1 MIRVWIARRGLG
13 CSRLRPMRAVPI
25 LILVLACGA
34 REEGP
39 TPTEQTQAASER
51 PEECPA
57 QVAAPDPL
65 PNVRPEHRTLTYW
78 VEQQARYGEPDEEL
92 LSVEDIANHNRGLL
106 SGEDPARQPDLTT
119 ALTAEELHEQLAE
132 RLPYIQERLENGTYL
147 DAEGNRIPAETIVE
161 LAVPSTPIVP
171 TPRLHVALG
180 KISLR
185 CAPRRAGFYTASLD
199 MAFDRNNCSTVH
211 PQEPVEILSEW
222 AGGMRLARTRYALGW
237 IAADAPLSPPVP
249 TEQRAAILDAPRIH
263 LARDVEVD
271 GARIPAGTLVASR
284 DERALIATAAGFQ
297 TVAAQGTATRRPLTR
312 RAVLSEAFALLDEPY
327 GWGGHEG
334 GRDCSRFL
342 LDVLATFGIHLP
354 RHSGRQALAGTFAM
368 DVAEVPA
375 NQKAL
380 LIEAAMQKGVVL
392 LHFPG
397 HIMLYLGRDAEG
409 RPMAIHA
416 FSEYVTP
423 CAGTDDG
430 TGTPLETLHRVDRV
444 TVSDLTLG
452 EGSSRRD
459 FLSRV
464 SRIIVLGKAPGPE
477 LRGAA
482 LLRPTSPP
490 VVPESCDD
498 SLDVAVFR
506 SPARPHPGA
515 PLRVIVTSTN
525 DPGPVALTLLDPSGR
540 PVEAT
545 VHETGGPPFGYWAQV
560 DAPRAGRWTAVL
572 GDGTRIAAC
581 ERFTVGRFEREIERR
596 APGDPAWIPTW
607 SWERDTENLFAVFV
621 EQLFRD
627 PVDEEVTWT
636 SLQEVLS
643 DPARNILYD
652 HRHLNEDSE
661 LSLEPDCADLP
672 YFLRAYFSWKLT
684 LPFAWRQCSRG
695 REGQPPACDARPHHN
710 LMPVDT
716 ADPLMAFKMLV
727 RQLGQNVHSSTQ
739 RTVPDTDASDV
750 YPVALTRHALRPGT
764 IFADPYGHILVVAA
778 WIPQGID
785 RYGILIGADAQPDG
799 TVGRRRFWRGSFL
812 FTPETSE
819 AGAGFKAWRPVLY
832 DRREQNVTLV
842 SNAELRGS
850 RVYTPY
856 SDQQYGGSADDFY
869 ESMEQVINPRP
880 LEPNAMQV
888 ALVDALEEGVVRRV
902 SSVSNG
908 EEFMAARSFRPI
920 EMPQG
925 ADIFQTEGPWE
936 DYSTPSRDLRLLISI
951 DAVIQF
957 PDRVQRNPE
966 RYGVR
971 ADEVDARVAE
981 LRATLDREL
990 TNRTFEYMR
999 SDGTAQSMTLK
1010 EVVERRREFEMAYN
1024 PNDCVEIRWAAT
1036 EAELATCR
1044 RRAPREQKQRM
1055 ERYRNWFSSRN
1066 RPAR

>member
-1 MIRVWIARRGLG
+1 MRVVFGF
-13 CSRLRPMRAVPI
+13 
-25 LILVLACGA
+25 VLLLFACGA
-34 REEGP
+34 KEESP
-39 TPTEQTQAASER
+39 AAPEQTTASSER

-65 PNVRPEHRTLTYW
+65 PNVSDAHRTLTYW
-78 VEQQARYGEPDEEL
+78 IEQQARYGELDEEL
-92 LSVEDIANHNRGLL
+92 LGEADIDNHNRGLL
-106 SGEDPARQPDLTT
+106 HGDDPARQPDLITP
-119 ALTAEELHEQLAE
+119 LTADELHEQLSE

-147 DAEGNRIPAETIVE
+147 DAEGERIGAEQIVA
-161 LAVPSTPIVP
+161 LAVPSDPVVP
-171 TPRLHVALG
+171 TPRLHVALQ
-180 KISLR
+180 KVSLR
-185 CAPRRAGFYTASLD
+185 CAPRVEGFYTATLD
-199 MAFDRNNCSTVH
+199 LAFDRNNCSTVH
-211 PQEPVEILSEW
+211 PQEPIEVLSEW
-222 AGGMRLARTRYALGW
+222 AGGMKLARTRYALGW
-237 IAADAPLSPPVP
+237 IAADAALSPPVP
-249 TEQRAAILDAPRIH
+249 AEHRDAVLRAPRIH
-263 LARDVEVD
+263 LTAAVAGV
-271 GARIPAGTLVASR
+271 PAGTLVASAR
-284 DERALIATAAGFQ
+284 EQALIATDDGFV
-297 TVAAQGTATRRPLTR
+297 TRAVEGAPTRRALTR
-312 RAVLSEAFALLDEPY
+312 RRVLSEAFALLDEPY

-342 LDVLATFGIHLP
+342 LDVFATFGLHLP
-354 RHSGRQALAGTFAM
+354 RHSGRQAMAGTFAI
-368 DVAEVPA
+368 DVASVPS

-380 LIEAAMQKGVVL
+380 IIESAMHKGVVL

-397 HIMLYLGRDAEG
+397 HIMLYLGRDADG

-423 CAGTDDG
+423 CPGTDDG
-430 TGTPLETLHRVDRV
+430 TGKPLETLHRVDRV

-452 EGSSRRD
+452 EGSSRTD

-464 SRIIVLGKAPGPE
+464 SRIIVLGKAPGAE

-490 VVPESCDD
+490 VVPEQCDD

-506 SPARPHPGA
+506 SPNRPHPGA
-515 PLRVIVTSTN
+515 PLRVIVTSTH
-525 DPGPVALTLLDPSGR
+525 DPGPVALTLIDPSGD
-540 PVEAT
+540 PVETT

-560 DAPRAGRWTAVL
+560 ERPRAGRWTAIL
-572 GDGTRIAAC
+572 GDGTNIAAC
-581 ERFTVGRFEREIERR
+581 ERFTVGRFEREIEAR
-596 APGDPAWIPTW
+596 APGDPAWVPTW

-636 SLQEVLS
+636 SLQEVLR

-652 HRHLNEDSE
+652 HRHLNEDSD
-661 LSLEPDCADLP
+661 LDLEPDCADLP

-695 REGQPPACDARPHHN
+695 REGQPPACDERPHHN

-716 ADPLMAFKMLV
+716 NDPLRAFKILV

-750 YPVALTRHALRPGT
+750 YPVPLTRDALRPGT

-819 AGAGFKAWRPVLY
+819 AGAGFKAWRPVVY
-832 DRREQNVTLV
+832 DRREQVIELV
-842 SNAELRGS
+842 SNEELRGS
-850 RVYTPY
+850 RIYTPY
-856 SDQQYGGSADDFY
+856 SDQQYRGTADAFY
-869 ESMEQVINPRP
+869 ESMEEVINPRP

-908 EEFMAARSFRPI
+908 EEFMASRRFRPI

-957 PDRVQRNPE
+957 PDRVERNPE
-966 RYGVR
+966 RFGLR
-971 ADEVDARVAE
+971 ADELEARVAE
-981 LRATLDREL
+981 IRETLEREL
-990 TNRTFEYMR
+990 GQREFQYAR
-999 SDGTAQSMTLK
+999 SDGSQATMTLK
-1010 EVVERRREFEMAYN
+1010 QVVERRSAFEMAYN
-1024 PNDCVEIRWAAT
+1024 PNDCIELRWAAD
-1036 EAELATCR
+1036 EAGMSTCR
-1044 RRAPREQKQRM
+1044 RHAPREQRQRM
-1055 ERYRNWFSSRN
+1055 ERYRPWFETRN